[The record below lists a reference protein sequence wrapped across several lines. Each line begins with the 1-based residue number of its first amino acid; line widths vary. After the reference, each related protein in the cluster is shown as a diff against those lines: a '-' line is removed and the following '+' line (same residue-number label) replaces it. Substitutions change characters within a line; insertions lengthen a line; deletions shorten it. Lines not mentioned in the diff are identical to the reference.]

1 MFFISQLIS
10 FNHRFVSLTIFLRK
24 KLSELII
31 FEWMSATLTRKY
43 FGIAFLLSLVI
54 AITLQFPLVI
64 GVLFQ
69 EEVGGGHRR
78 EAFNAGLEILE
89 FVNTFAVTFLLF
101 TLNFYLL
108 KPFARH
114 HKMKLRTVLIAFL
127 LSFLFL
133 LILVLIYNFIKPFAG
148 SEINISRHHDRLLL
162 QNLFAAALVFGSI
175 FIIRL
180 IYQKQ
185 TYELENE
192 KLRTESLQSQFE
204 SLKNQMSPH
213 FLFNT
218 LTALKSLIRESPDL
232 AGQYVNHLALVLRY
246 TLQGNEKKTVT
257 LREEMEY
264 TESYLFLIEMRY
276 GSNLTVKTDIQEKF
290 KGMELPPL
298 TIQTL
303 IENAVKHNEI
313 SNKNPLEIVIQTNDH
328 GGLTVCNRIQKKLTP
343 EHGTGIGLT
352 NLSKQFQLLGESDIQ
367 IAQEDNIFCVTIPL
381 INPAKQ

>member
-1 MFFISQLIS
+1 
-10 FNHRFVSLTIFLRK
+10 
-24 KLSELII
+24 
-31 FEWMSATLTRKY
+31 MSATLTRKY

-54 AITLQFPLVI
+54 GITIQFPLII
-64 GVLFQ
+64 GVLFA
-69 EEVGGGHRR
+69 EEGGGGGHRR
-78 EAFNAGLEILE
+78 EAFNAGVEILE
-89 FVNTFAVTFLLF
+89 FINTFTVTFLLF

-114 HKMKLRTVLIAFL
+114 HKLKLKSVLLAFV
-127 LSFLFL
+127 LSFISVM
-133 LILVLIYNFIKPFAG
+133 ILVLIYNLIKPYAG
-148 SEINISRHHDRLLL
+148 SEINISRHHDKLLF

-276 GSNLTVKTDIQEKF
+276 GTNLTIKMNIQEKF
-290 KGMELPPL
+290 KGMEIPPL

-313 SNKNPLEIVIQTNDH
+313 SNKNPLEIVIQTTES

-367 IAQEDNIFCVTIPL
+367 ISQADNVFCVTIPL
-381 INPAKQ
+381 IKPVKQ

>member
-1 MFFISQLIS
+1 
-10 FNHRFVSLTIFLRK
+10 
-24 KLSELII
+24 
-31 FEWMSATLTRKY
+31 MSAILTRKY

-54 AITLQFPLVI
+54 SITIQFPLVI
-64 GVLFQ
+64 GVLFA
-69 EEVGGGHRR
+69 EEGGGGGGGHRR
-78 EAFNAGLEILE
+78 EAFDAGMAVLE
-89 FVNTFAVTFLLF
+89 FLNTFTVTLLLF

-114 HKMKLRTVLIAFL
+114 YKMRLKTVLLAFV
-127 LSFLFL
+127 LSLISVM
-133 LILVLIYNFIKPFAG
+133 ILVLIYNIFKPYAG
-148 SEINISRHHDRLLL
+148 SEINISRHHDKLLF

-276 GSNLTVKTDIQEKF
+276 GTNLTVITDIQEKF

-313 SNKNPLEIVIQTNDH
+313 SNKNPLEIVIQTTSN
-328 GGLTVCNRIQKKLTP
+328 GSLTVCNRIRKKLTH

-352 NLSKQFQLLGESDIQ
+352 NLSKQFQLLGASEVL
-367 IAQEDNIFCVTIPL
+367 IAKENNVFCVTIPL
-381 INPAKQ
+381 IIPIKQ

>member
-1 MFFISQLIS
+1 LIS
-10 FNHRFVSLTIFLRK
+10 FNHYFVSLTTYLIK
-24 KLSELII
+24 KLSEQCI

-54 AITLQFPLVI
+54 AITIQFPLVI
-64 GVLFQ
+64 GVLF
-69 EEVGGGHRR
+69 EEEGGGGGGHRR
-78 EAFNAGLEILE
+78 EAFNAGMEILE
-89 FVNTFAVTFLLF
+89 FINTFTVTFLLF

-114 HKMKLRTVLIAFL
+114 HKIKLRAVLLAFV
-127 LSFLFL
+127 LSLISVM
-133 LILVLIYNFIKPFAG
+133 ILVLIYNIIKPYAG
-148 SEINISRHHDRLLL
+148 SEINISRHHDKLLF

-276 GSNLTVKTDIQEKF
+276 GTNLTVKTEIQERF

-313 SNKNPLEIVIQTNDH
+313 SNKNPLEIVIQTPGN
-328 GGLTVCNRIQKKLTP
+328 GGLTVSNRIQKKLTP

-367 IAQEDNIFCVTIPL
+367 IAQENNVFCVTIPL
-381 INPAKQ
+381 IKPAKK